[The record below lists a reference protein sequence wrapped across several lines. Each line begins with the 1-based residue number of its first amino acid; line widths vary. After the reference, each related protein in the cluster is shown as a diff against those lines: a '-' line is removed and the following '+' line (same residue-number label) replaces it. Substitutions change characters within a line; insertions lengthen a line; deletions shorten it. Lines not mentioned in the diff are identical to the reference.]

1 MYYNTNY
8 GIIVYQYIK
17 LQYNIIGIIIS
28 QLLGLLGFMYYIIH
42 WDIHFIGFIG
52 FIFSCLDLL
61 GLS

>member
-42 WDIHFIGFIG
+42 WDIHFIGFI
-52 FIFSCLDLL
+52 FSCLDLL